1 MSRVFPAKFSRQ
13 YFLKTRPFKKSRT
26 SWTFLC
32 YSKTETTDNTRM
44 DDRLIWV
51 DLEMT
56 GLDPE
61 EDRIIEIACIITD
74 GELNILATGPDIVI
88 HQPQTVMESM
98 GDWCKEHHGK
108 SGLTKAVGESTTS
121 LQEAEDTVLAFVQ
134 KHTEKGKHPL
144 AGNSIH
150 TDKNFLEKYM
160 PKLIEHLHYRMV
172 DVSTVKELCR
182 RWFPFEYS
190 KSPEKKEQH
199 RALEDIRES
208 IEELKYYRTAIFKKL

>member
-1 MSRVFPAKFSRQ
+1 
-13 YFLKTRPFKKSRT
+13 
-26 SWTFLC
+26 
-32 YSKTETTDNTRM
+32 M

-56 GLDPE
+56 GLNHE
-61 EDRIIEIACIITD
+61 EDTVIEIACIITD
-74 GELNILATGPDIVI
+74 GELNIIAAGPDIVI

-108 SGLTKAVGESTTS
+108 SGLTKAVEESKFS
-121 LQEAEDTVLAFVQ
+121 LQEAEDAVVAFVQ
-134 KHTEKGKHPL
+134 KHTKRGKCPL

-160 PKLIEHLHYRMV
+160 PKLIDHLHYRMV

-182 RWFPFEYS
+182 RWFPLEYS
-190 KSPEKKEQH
+190 KCPEKKELH
-199 RALEDIRES
+199 RALEDIKES
-208 IEELKYYRTAIFKKL
+208 IKELQYYRTAIFKKL